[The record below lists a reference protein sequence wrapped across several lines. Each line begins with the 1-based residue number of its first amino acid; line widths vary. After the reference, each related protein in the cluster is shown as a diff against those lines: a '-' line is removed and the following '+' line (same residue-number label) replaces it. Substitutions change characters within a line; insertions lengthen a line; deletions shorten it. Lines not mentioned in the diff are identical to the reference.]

1 MTAAV
6 AVAGAGRMGQGIAAA
21 LGFGKVD
28 VTVVDLR
35 DRGDATAAYL
45 GAARGEIR
53 SALERKVRLGLLAEA
68 DLPRVLDRIR
78 VVGRDE
84 AAEAVAEAGLV
95 FEAVPEILEVKRA
108 ALSWIES
115 AVGPDTP
122 IASTT
127 SSFLVSRLAEFVT
140 RPQRLL
146 NAHWL
151 NPADLMPL
159 VEVSPSAATAPA
171 VVEATCDLLSA
182 VGKTP
187 VVCAAS
193 PGYIVPRLQALVMNE
208 AARMVEEGVA
218 SAAEIDRAVRIGFGS
233 RFAVLGL
240 LEFIDW
246 GGCDTLFHASHYLR
260 GELGERFE
268 PAPLVERNMAAGRRG
283 TTDGGGF
290 YDIAPAALDDY
301 RAQRIAAFAQV
312 LDATGQLHR
321 YDDLPRQ
328 AGRAAAGVLSA
339 RPTGGSQN

>member
-6 AVAGAGRMGQGIAAA
+6 AVVGAGRMGQGIAAA
-21 LGFGKVD
+21 LAFGKVD

-35 DRGDATAAYL
+35 ERGNEADAYL
-45 GAARGEIR
+45 AAARAAIR
-53 SALERKVRLGLLAEA
+53 TSLEQKVRLGLLAQS
-68 DLPRVLDRIR
+68 DLPGVFDRVR
-78 VVGRDE
+78 VVSRAGAT
-84 AAEAVAEAGLV
+84 AAMADTGLV
-95 FEAVPEILEVKRA
+95 FEAVPEILDIKRA
-108 ALSWIES
+108 TLSWIES
-115 AVGPDTP
+115 AVGGDTP

-127 SSFLVSRLAEFVT
+127 SSFLVSRLAEFVA
-140 RPQRLL
+140 RPERLL

-159 VEVSPSAATAPA
+159 VEVSPSSETTLS

-218 SAAEIDRAVRIGFGS
+218 SATEIDRAVRIGFGS

-246 GGCDTLFHASHYLR
+246 GGCDTLFHASNYLR
-260 GELGERFE
+260 DELGERFG
-268 PAPLVERNMAAGRRG
+268 PAPLIEQKMVSGRRG
-283 TTDGGGF
+283 NNGGAGF
-290 YDIAPAALDDY
+290 YDVEPAASASY
-301 RAQRIAAFAQV
+301 QAQRIAAFAQV

-321 YDDLPRQ
+321 YNDLPRD
-328 AGRAAAGVLSA
+328 AVRAAAGAPSTRPA
-339 RPTGGSQN
+339 RGSQN